1 MKSARAFA
9 SWTAGDA
16 AGSVARM
23 PTTAFASADLAFT
36 PAARLAELLRDGR
49 VSARGLTE
57 TYLERIERLNPRLN
71 AYRAVRQQA
80 ALAEADAAD
89 ARLRAGERAPLLGV
103 PVAVKDNLD
112 VAGETATH
120 GTKLVSTPAAK
131 DCEAVR
137 RLRAAGAVVLGLTT
151 MPELALWPHATDS
164 PTWGRTVNPYDATR
178 SPGGS
183 SGGSAVAV
191 AAGLAAAALGT
202 DGGGSIRVPAA
213 LNGLVGL
220 KPQRDRLPLAPADGH
235 WLGLT
240 HLGVLTRTAEDAA
253 LLADALGGTHFTDA
267 IAHDP
272 GPLRIAVS
280 LKTVLPAK
288 PHPEV
293 RAALERTAALLTQ
306 LGHDTFARDPDYGE
320 LRPLFVPRYLRGAYL
335 DTEKLGRDLEPRAR
349 SVVRLGR
356 VMGGAARRAVARE
369 AKRAARINRIFDD
382 ADVVLTPATAAP
394 APRLGQAHHRSGIRT
409 ILAISPWSAYTIPW
423 NLTGQP
429 ALAIPAG
436 TDGDG
441 VPLGVQLVARPG
453 EEATILALAAQLE
466 RARPVTRG
474 ASLADRLM
482 G

>member
-1 MKSARAFA
+1 
-9 SWTAGDA
+9 
-16 AGSVARM
+16 M
-23 PTTAFASADLAFT
+23 PTTASSTDLAFAPVT
-36 PAARLAELLRDGR
+36 RLAELLRDGR

-57 TYLERIERLNPRLN
+57 SYLERIERLNPRLN
-71 AYRAVRQQA
+71 AYRAVRREA

-89 ARLRAGERAPLLGV
+89 ARLRAGDHQPLLGV
-103 PVAVKDNLD
+103 PIAVKDNLD
-112 VAGETATH
+112 VAGELATH
-120 GTKLVSTPAAK
+120 GTKLVTAPAAE

-151 MPELALWPHATDS
+151 MPELALWPHATES

-220 KPQRDRLPLAPADGH
+220 KPQRDRLPLEPH
-235 WLGLT
+235 WLGLS
-240 HLGVLTRTAEDAA
+240 HLGVLARTTEDAA
-253 LLADALGGTHFTDA
+253 LLADVLGGTRFRDA
-267 IAHDP
+267 TTHDP

-280 LKTVLPAK
+280 LQTVLPAK
-288 PHPEV
+288 PHPDV
-293 RAALERTAALLTQ
+293 RAALARTVALLTE
-306 LGHDTFARDPDYGE
+306 LGHETVEGDPDYGD

-335 DTEKLGRDLEPRAR
+335 DAERIGRDLEPRAR

-356 VMGGAARRAVARE
+356 GMKGAARRAVNGE
-369 AKRAARINRIFDD
+369 AKRADRINRTFDD

-394 APRLGQAHHRSGIRT
+394 APRLGRHQYRSGVRT

-423 NLTGQP
+423 NVTGQP

-453 EEATILALAAQLE
+453 EETTILALAAQLE
-466 RARPVTRG
+466 RARPWTGRAPV
-474 ASLADRLM
+474 
-482 G
+482 